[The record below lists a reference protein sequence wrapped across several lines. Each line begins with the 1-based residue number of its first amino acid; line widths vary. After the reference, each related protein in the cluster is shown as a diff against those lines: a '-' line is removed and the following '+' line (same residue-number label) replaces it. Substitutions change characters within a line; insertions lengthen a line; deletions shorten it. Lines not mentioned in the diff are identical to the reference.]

1 MTTPLQV
8 SLDERTATVHEELLQ
23 RNLRRADRL
32 FSVLMPSQWVF
43 GIVLA
48 LWLSPWAWNGAERTV
63 HPHVWT
69 AIFLGGAITL
79 PAMAIAIAM
88 PGRLLTRYTLAVAQM
103 LTSALL
109 IHLTGGRI
117 ETHFHVFGS
126 LAFLALYRDWRVLV
140 PAAGVIIADH
150 VFRSVF
156 WPQSVFGVVDVSVW
170 RSLEHSGW
178 VLFEAVVLAGAC
190 RRSRQEV
197 RQVAVHTVELEASR
211 ERYRAGVAE
220 SANAIVL
227 VDAETCQVLEFNKR
241 WAEEVVSRP
250 SSLSNLVLTKAMV
263 GGPEGQSL
271 EDELAEVVRNGR
283 PVISQRRFTRLDGS
297 TIDVQCS
304 LTPSVFAGRP
314 AVFAVIHDI
323 TKLKRIEAE
332 LAAARDLAIE
342 SARLKSEFLANMS
355 HEIRTPM
362 NGIIGMT
369 GLLRET
375 PLDPQQREFVDMVG
389 SSATGLLTIVN
400 DILDFSKVEAGK
412 LEFDA
417 IDFDLRDALEG
428 SLDLFKERAAAKGLT
443 LTLTIEPD
451 VPIALVGDPGR
462 LRQVVLNL
470 VGNALKFTARG
481 GIAVAVTVETASAE
495 RAKVHVAVRDTG
507 IGIPAA
513 AQGHLFDAFRQ
524 ADGST
529 SRKYGGTGL
538 GLAIS
543 RRLVELMGGSIGLD
557 SVEGEGSTFWFTFD
571 LGAAA
576 GPDEGGRRAHSA
588 GDDAKRAARP
598 RAGRRGQ
605 RRQPEGVAAAV
616 EETRPDRGCG
626 GQRPRGHPGARTR
639 AVRPRADG
647 LPDAGDGWL
656 RSHAR
661 HSRHRDGLSA
671 HPDRRDDGERAE
683 GGPGGVPGRGHGRL
697 HQQADQGRRPR
708 RRHREVDRHTSRA
721 GRLSRSGVIPTIRGS
736 PNLRAMCPAAI
747 G

>member
-1 MTTPLQV
+1 MMTSLQAA
-8 SLDERTATVHEELLQ
+8 LDERTETVREELLQ
-23 RNLRRADRL
+23 RGLRQTDRL
-32 FSVLMPSQWVF
+32 FSVLMPAQWMF
-43 GIVLA
+43 GIA
-48 LWLSPWAWNGAERTV
+48 LSLCLSPWAWNGAERTV
-63 HPHVWT
+63 HPHVWS

-79 PAMAIAIAM
+79 PAMAAAIWM
-88 PGRLLTRYTLAVAQM
+88 PGRLATRYTLAVAQM

-150 VFRSVF
+150 LLRGAF
-156 WPQSVFGVVDVSVW
+156 WPQSVFGVVDVAVW

-197 RQVAVHTVELEASR
+197 RQVATHTVELEASR
-211 ERYRAGVAE
+211 ERYRACVAE
-220 SANAIVL
+220 SANAVVL
-227 VDAETCQVLEFNKR
+227 IDAETCEVLEFNKR
-241 WAEEVVSRP
+241 WAEEVASRA
-250 SSLSNLVLTKAMV
+250 SSLSSLVLTKAMV

-283 PVISQRRFTRLDGS
+283 PVISQRRFTRLDRT

-304 LTPSVFAGRP
+304 LTPTVFAGRP

-323 TKLKRIEAE
+323 TKLKRIEAD
-332 LAAARDLAIE
+332 LAAARDMAIE

-362 NGIIGMT
+362 NGVIGMT

-375 PLDPQQREFVDMVG
+375 PLNPQQREFVDIVG
-389 SSATGLLTIVN
+389 ASATGLLTIIN

-428 SLDLFKERAAAKGLT
+428 SLDLFKERAAAKGLA
-443 LTLTIEPD
+443 LKLTIEPD
-451 VPIALVGDPGR
+451 VPTALVGDPGR

-481 GIAVAVTVETASAE
+481 SVTVAVTVDKSSAD
-495 RAKVHVAVRDTG
+495 RAMVHVAVRDTG

-513 AQGHLFDAFRQ
+513 AQGHLFEAFRQ

-543 RRLVELMGGSIGLD
+543 RRLVELMGGTIGLD
-557 SVEGEGSTFWFTFD
+557 SVEGEGSTFWFTVD
-571 LGAAA
+571 L
-576 GPDEGGRRAHSA
+576 
-588 GDDAKRAARP
+588 AR
-598 RAGRRGQ
+598 Q
-605 RRQPEGVAAAV
+605 RNPMKAAAV
-616 EETRPDRGCG
+616 RTAPVTAPRRLQGRVLVVEDNAVNQRVALLQLKKLGLTADAVANGREAIDALDRAPYDLVLMDCQMPVMDGFE
-626 GQRPRGHPGARTR
+626 ATR
-639 AVRPRADG
+639 AIRAGATAYQHIPIVAMTANALKGDREEC
-647 LPDAGDGWL
+647 LAAGMNDYV
-656 RSHAR
+656 SKPIKV
-661 HSRHRDGLSA
+661 DDLSA
-671 HPDRRDDGERAE
+671 AIEKWIATRRARVA
-683 GGPGGVPGRGHGRL
+683 
-697 HQQADQGRRPR
+697 
-708 RRHREVDRHTSRA
+708 
-721 GRLSRSGVIPTIRGS
+721 
-736 PNLRAMCPAAI
+736 
-747 G
+747 